1 MLTLKREFEMLKMKD
16 GDFVKDYASKI
27 LQVINQIRLYSEQFD
42 DDKVVEKILISL
54 LEKLEP

>member
-42 DDKVVEKILISL
+42 DYKVVEKILISL

>member
-1 MLTLKREFEMLKMKD
+1 MLKMKD